1 MKNRMDML
9 INKNISRFYM
19 SINKMNSIVI
29 KIYDIKNIKFA
40 ENSLKIL
47 LNKKLLIKHE
57 KNSNEK
63 KLLAGKNLLIGNN
76 KVFVVSYKYGY
87 DLINDSL
94 ERFSKHK

>member
-63 KLLAGKNLLIGNN
+63 KLLAVRIYL
-76 KVFVVSYKYGY
+76 
-87 DLINDSL
+87 
-94 ERFSKHK
+94 

>member
-1 MKNRMDML
+1 
-9 INKNISRFYM
+9 M

-63 KLLAGKNLLIGNN
+63 KLLAVRIYL
-76 KVFVVSYKYGY
+76 
-87 DLINDSL
+87 
-94 ERFSKHK
+94 

>member
-47 LNKKLLIKHE
+47 LNKKLLIRHE

-63 KLLAGKNLLIGNN
+63 KLLAVRIYL
-76 KVFVVSYKYGY
+76 
-87 DLINDSL
+87 
-94 ERFSKHK
+94 